1 MNFMTS
7 RDLNQK
13 TSEAKKLARKS
24 PLFITNRGDIDF
36 VLLSYEEYKRING
49 RGKSLADLLSM
60 PADDDIEFD
69 PPKLAN
75 IGLKPAEFD

>member
-13 TSEAKKLARKS
+13 TSAAKKLARKS